1 MAERKDNLQV
11 EKPLS
16 RPMWWIFFLMASY
29 IMSLWFQTFK
39 AFTMVPSLPNGL
51 VLLAVMFLLGQ
62 VLMVLIYDSY
72 VQEKGRGRIQ
82 KPIRLFEWMLE
93 KRFLMRSVLKQ
104 KETIE

>member
-1 MAERKDNLQV
+1 MPDRKDKLKV
-11 EKPLS
+11 DKPLS

-29 IMSLWFQTFK
+29 MMSLWFQTFK
-39 AFTMVPSLPNGL
+39 AFTLVPSLTNGL
-51 VLLAVMFLLGQ
+51 VWLVVMFLLAH
-62 VLMVLIYDSY
+62 VLVVLIYDSY
-72 VQEKGRGRIQ
+72 VQEKGLGRIE